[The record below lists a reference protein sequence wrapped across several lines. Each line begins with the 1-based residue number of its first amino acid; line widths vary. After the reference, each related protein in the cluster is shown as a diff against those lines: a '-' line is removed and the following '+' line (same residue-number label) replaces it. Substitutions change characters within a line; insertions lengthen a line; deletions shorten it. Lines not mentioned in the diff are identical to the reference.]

1 LPAGQ
6 RIGRVSAQIVHLV
19 ARSCRATAGEGPAA
33 TAAERWQIG
42 HDAYHRGE
50 IPPADADE
58 AEGWYWA
65 QNKDSGHR

>member
-1 LPAGQ
+1 MPATQ
-6 RIGRVSAQIVHLV
+6 RIGKLGAQIVHLV
-19 ARSCRATAGEGPAA
+19 ARSCRATAGDGPVA

-42 HDAYHRGE
+42 HDAYRRGE
-50 IPPADADE
+50 VPPADADE